1 MARKPPKNNVP
12 AADDQ
17 EAIDNNPQLQQSL
30 ERGGVAAKTPK
41 GSTKKQ
47 PIYKVVGDSKIPV
60 SKSFGKMAK
69 GRIDAAKAAR
79 KEKGI
84 EEVWREA
91 VRYYCNDQMKHRDGI
106 DSEASGNRVL
116 ARRVNDAWTETE
128 NVVFA
133 NTSTMLPVLYAKNPQ
148 CEVTATNQ
156 DLNDFADALEDFIN
170 AIIAMKAPRG
180 INLKPKARR
189 CVLTALLT
197 NRAYIKIGYTFKDM
211 ASDEAVKQLNDLAKQ
226 WENAKSAQDIEVIEG
241 RIQALE
247 DVIELTQPEGHTA
260 KVVSPFNIFVDP
272 ESEETDF
279 SDANWMTEVDFLP
292 TAFVNAKYLKQ
303 VDGKEYASLFE
314 PTHIIKAGTDPN
326 SATLDDEVSNF
337 SLFEKEDGGK
347 GDKYGY
353 DSDEAYER
361 AKMTKVWW
369 YWDKTTKR
377 LFLFHDK
384 DFTWP
389 LWVWDDPYKLTRFF
403 PYYCLEF
410 HVEPEGGYSKGEVTY
425 YLDQQDAIN
434 EINDAERRARG
445 NVKNNLFFNSAVVDR
460 DTVEQVLKGA
470 DGTARGI
477 DLGEDGQTK
486 LGDVLFA
493 WAPDY
498 SKHAELFQG
507 GIDRKLQA
515 IARISSVNSVLA
527 GQEFKTNT
535 TNKAVDSYQM
545 ATEIRVDEK
554 TDLIEDWL
562 GDICLG
568 LMELC
573 VQYCTPDRIS
583 SVIGRSAQQYWS
595 NMSPDEMYTTLNFQ
609 VVGGSTDKPTSRA
622 KKKEAIELGQV
633 LGQFVQAS
641 PAVVMVMLKV
651 MEQAFD
657 EVVMTDEMWKAVE
670 QGVAQAMAPKP
681 STDVGQ
687 NGAPAEGDQ
696 GSQPSPEAQ
705 AQVQQAIAKLP
716 PAAKQKLEELVQR
729 GMRPSQALQTVM
741 QAVQNVQQT
750 AGNA

>member
-1 MARKPPKNNVP
+1 MATRLPKNNKVP
-12 AADDQ
+12 AATDE

-30 ERGGVAAKTPK
+30 ERGGVEAKAPK
-41 GSTKKQ
+41 STGKKQ
-47 PIYKVVGDSKIPV
+47 PIYKVVGSSKIPV

-69 GRIDAAKAAR
+69 GRIDAARAAR
-79 KEKGI
+79 KSKQI

-91 VRYYCNDQMKHRDGI
+91 IRYYENDQMAHRDGI
-106 DSEASGNRVL
+106 DAEASGNRSL
-116 ARRVNDAWTETE
+116 ARRVNDAWSETE
-128 NVVFA
+128 NVVFS
-133 NTSTMLPVLYAKNPQ
+133 NTTTMLPVLYAKNPQ

-156 DLNDFADALEDFIN
+156 EMNEFADALEDFIN
-170 AIIAMKAPRG
+170 AIISMKSPRG

-189 CVLTALLT
+189 AVLTALLT

-211 ASDEAVKQLNDLAKQ
+211 ASDEAIKELNNLATQ
-226 WENAKSAQDIEVIEG
+226 WENAKSAQDIEQIEG

-247 DVIELTQPEGHTA
+247 DTIELTMPEGHTA
-260 KVVSPFNIFVDP
+260 KVVSPFNIFIDP

-279 SDANWMTEVDFLP
+279 SDANWIAEVDFLP
-292 TAFVNAKYLKQ
+292 TAFVRAKYLQQ
-303 VDGKEYASLFE
+303 VDNKQYASMFE
-314 PTHIIKAGTDPN
+314 PTHIIKADVDPN
-326 SATLDDEVSNF
+326 GGLDDEVNNF
-337 SLFEKEDGGK
+337 SLFEKDDGGK

-353 DSDEAYER
+353 DSDEAYDR

-369 YWDKTTKR
+369 YWDRTTRR

-389 LWVWDDPYKLTRFF
+389 LWVWDDPYHITRFF

-434 EINDAERRARG
+434 EINDAERRAR
-445 NVKNNLFFNSAVVDR
+445 NNIKNNLFYNSDIADR
-460 DTVEQVLKGA
+460 DTIEQVLKGA

-477 DLGEDGQTK
+477 ALGEDGQTK

-493 WAPDY
+493 WSPDY

-507 GIDRKLQA
+507 GVDRKLQA

-527 GQEFKTNT
+527 GQEFRTNT

-568 LMELC
+568 LMEMC
-573 VQYCTPDRIS
+573 VQFCDKTRIS
-583 SVIGRSAQQYWS
+583 NVIGRSADQYWS
-595 NMSPDEMYTTLNFQ
+595 NMTPDEMYNMLNMR

-622 KKKEAIELGQV
+622 KKKEATELGQV

-641 PAVVMVMLKV
+641 PAVVLVMLKV
-651 MEQAFD
+651 FEQAFD
-657 EVVMTDEMWKAVE
+657 EVVMTDEMWKMVE
-670 QGVAQAMAPKP
+670 QGVAQALAPKP
-681 STDVGQ
+681 APEAGAE
-687 NGAPAEGDQ
+687 GAPQEGEGENVDPQ
-696 GSQPSPEAQ
+696 AK
-705 AQVQQAIAKLP
+705 AQVEQAIAKLP
-716 PAAKQKLEELVQR
+716 PQAKQKLEELVQR

-741 QAVQNVQQT
+741 QAVNNVSQQT
-750 AGNA
+750 GNA